1 MLTRQVGQYGR
12 LGMERNW
19 LTVDTIVEPRLLVV
33 VNLTSPDVFE
43 AVELPEPV
51 GTAELVVMKVDP
63 LLSVVVMTTP
73 PDTRLPTVE
82 VMLLPAESF
91 PVATKTVLV
100 PDGVVAVTD
109 LVVAPEGLPALEA
122 LEALEAEEAVAIET
136 TEEIVDAAAITPTG
150 M

>member
-1 MLTRQVGQYGR
+1 
-12 LGMERNW
+12 ME
-19 LTVDTIVEPRLLVV
+19 TTTEPRLLVV
-33 VNLTSPDVFE
+33 VNLTNPDVFE

-51 GTAELVVMKVDP
+51 GTAELVVINVDP
-63 LLSVVVMTTP
+63 LVSVVVMTTP

-109 LVVAPEGLPALEA
+109 FVVAPDAPDALEA
-122 LEALEAEEAVAIET
+122 LEALEVEETVAIEA
-136 TEEIVDAAAITPTG
+136 TEEIVDAAATTSASV
-150 M
+150 

>member
-1 MLTRQVGQYGR
+1 MVVW
-12 LGMERNW
+12 EWKRNW
-19 LTVDTIVEPRLLVV
+19 LTVDTTVEPRLLVV

-122 LEALEAEEAVAIET
+122 LDALEAEEAVAIET

>member
-1 MLTRQVGQYGR
+1 MVVW
-12 LGMERNW
+12 EWKRNW
-19 LTVDTIVEPRLLVV
+19 LTVDTTVEPRLLVV
-33 VNLTSPDVFE
+33 VNLTCPDVFE
-43 AVELPEPV
+43 PVEEPVELPEPV

-63 LLSVVVMTTP
+63 LVSVVVMTTP

-109 LVVAPEGLPALEA
+109 LVVAPDAPD
-122 LEALEAEEAVAIET
+122 ALEAEEAVAIET
-136 TEEIVDAAAITPTG
+136 TEEIVDAAAITSAG

>member
-1 MLTRQVGQYGR
+1 MVVW
-12 LGMERNW
+12 EWKRNW

>member
-1 MLTRQVGQYGR
+1 MVVW
-12 LGMERNW
+12 ECKRNW
-19 LTVDTIVEPRLLVV
+19 LTVDTTVEPRLLVV

-63 LLSVVVMTTP
+63 LESVVVMTTP

-109 LVVAPEGLPALEA
+109 LVVAPEVLEA

-136 TEEIVDAAAITPTG
+136 TEEIVDAAAITPKG

>member
-1 MLTRQVGQYGR
+1 M
-12 LGMERNW
+12 
-19 LTVDTIVEPRLLVV
+19 V

-63 LLSVVVMTTP
+63 LVSVVVMTTP

-109 LVVAPEGLPALEA
+109 LVVALPALEA
-122 LEALEAEEAVAIET
+122 LETEEAVAIET
-136 TEEIVDAAAITPTG
+136 TEEIVDAAASTSAG